1 MDKKE
6 ILSKLQPYK
15 ALHPKMYE
23 LIEEVIE
30 SHPEVDKENIPRPP
44 KEMMDKPEYA
54 EIKEMYKI
62 WEDRHLNG

>member
-23 LIEEVIE
+23 LIKEVIE
-30 SHPEVDKENIPRPP
+30 SHPEVDKENIFSIV
-44 KEMMDKPEYA
+44 PE
-54 EIKEMYKI
+54 K
-62 WEDRHLNG
+62 LFF